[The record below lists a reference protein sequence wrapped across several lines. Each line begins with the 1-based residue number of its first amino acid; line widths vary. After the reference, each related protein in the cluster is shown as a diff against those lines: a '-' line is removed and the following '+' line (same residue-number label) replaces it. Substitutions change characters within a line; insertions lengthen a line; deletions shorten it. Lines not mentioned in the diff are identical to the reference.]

1 MKEIIFLGNT
11 LECLQGFPDNIRQR
25 AGYELYQVQCGKMPS
40 DFKPMAT
47 IGSGVVEIRLRD
59 ETGAWRVIYTAK
71 IANTIFVLHAF
82 QKKTQKTAKS
92 DIDLAKSR
100 FKQIFQV
107 LQEQNQD

>member
-1 MKEIIFLGNT
+1 
-11 LECLQGFPDNIRQR
+11 
-25 AGYELYQVQCGKMPS
+25 
-40 DFKPMAT
+40 MAT